1 MTIAAGV
8 EVKTIEELADYPD
21 DYRSAIE
28 KIVISHSIN
37 ELHGTQLYDE
47 PALALA
53 PNPHAKWLVSRI
65 VMEEYGHHVRFFD
78 FGRQLGIP
86 AERLMP
92 SKSGKRPLSIFEF
105 EMTCWEDFCVLK
117 MLGDLAELLQ
127 IEDLVQASFV
137 PLRNLARM
145 TMAEER
151 FHADF
156 GESSCVEFC
165 KTAEGRA
172 RVQDAIGRVYPRMTA
187 FFGASGSRNN
197 AIFRAWRIKRRTNE
211 EMCADYQ
218 ARVEDLVRS
227 RLGLA
232 LPLVS
237 AA

>member
-1 MTIAAGV
+1 MTVAAGFQ
-8 EVKTIEELADYPD
+8 VKTIEALADQPA
-21 DYRSAIE
+21 DYRAAVE

-37 ELHGTQLYDE
+37 ELYGTVRYDE

-53 PNPHAKWLVSRI
+53 PDPHAKWLVSRI

-78 FGRQLGIP
+78 LGRQLGIAP
-86 AERLMP
+86 ERLVP
-92 SKSGKRPLSIFEF
+92 GESKKRPLSIFEF
-105 EMTCWEDFCVLK
+105 EMTGWEDFCALK

-127 IEDLVQASFV
+127 IEDLIQASFL

-156 GESSCVEFC
+156 GLDRCVEFC
-165 KTAEGRA
+165 ATRQGRA
-172 RVQDAIGRVYPRMTA
+172 RVEDAVGRIYPRMAA
-187 FFGASGSRNN
+187 FFGAAGSRNN
-197 AIFRAWRIKRRTNE
+197 EIFRAWRIKRRTNE
-211 EMCADYQ
+211 QMAADYE
-218 ARVEDLVRS
+218 ARVAELLRS

-232 LPLVS
+232 LPAVT